1 MCPQFIQARQG
12 TKSIARPTAPSLMGP
27 HSKYTRIVC
36 PTTKFFFS
44 HGIRICVCIF
54 PKECFLGSLRCS
66 GPPWRMPRTAAM
78 PVPLPC
84 ILAPYSYICILQSA
98 LPGFIPTTVYS
109 NTHNPITSLP
119 IIHARSCDH
128 HALAKYQS
136 GSLFLG
142 LQIFL
147 QPLHWRAVVS

>member
-1 MCPQFIQARQG
+1 MCPQFIRARQG

-27 HSKYTRIVC
+27 RSKYTRIVC
-36 PTTKFFFS
+36 PTTKSFFFTWYPYMCL
-44 HGIRICVCIF
+44 RISQRV
-54 PKECFLGSLRCS
+54 FLGSLRCS

-98 LPGFIPTTVYS
+98 LPGSIPTTVYS
-109 NTHNPITSLP
+109 NTYNPITSLP